1 MKVIKSL
8 HYPLIHLWQLC
19 ATTQMQLSNSNQ
31 LTSLGNSGSWNC
43 IDIWRHV
50 ARSWFIDIWRH
61 VGTCGSSWM
70 WRMQLLPMISHNLK
84 KPSRWLSMNRH
95 NSFICSILLIP
106 ANQTNKLTN
115 CMPTVRYDL
124 DMRCRRWPTCTLPQS
139 STPQIKWPID
149 LTDQTLIENCRWRSY
164 FIPPPISF
172 TSEYLETLLGTMDLA
187 PTGMTRKTHL
197 SGWIAQESLFCPPLA
212 KLPGNATQQ
221 PMMLCCANQW
231 LIFTYGAHGMK
242 IQF

>member
-1 MKVIKSL
+1 
-8 HYPLIHLWQLC
+8 
-19 ATTQMQLSNSNQ
+19 
-31 LTSLGNSGSWNC
+31 
-43 IDIWRHV
+43 
-50 ARSWFIDIWRH
+50 
-61 VGTCGSSWM
+61 
-70 WRMQLLPMISHNLK
+70 
-84 KPSRWLSMNRH
+84 MNRH

-164 FIPPPISF
+164 FIPPRISF

-212 KLPGNATQQ
+212 KSPGNATQQ
-221 PMMLCCANQW
+221 PMIWRKLMRWFLHMVLMGWKYNSKFSKYILLTFALSAVTLHYHHTSTSHHSPTAAQY
-231 LIFTYGAHGMK
+231 T
-242 IQF
+242 